1 MNPKA
6 QSPAV
11 DLPWIAVPLA
21 MVGLYLL
28 WEGISRDITFSTIH
42 GSIILAVGIAVWFEQ
57 SWGRLAGSAYFASI
71 AAAKVYEQSSN
82 EFTFPQMLAV
92 GGCGSLAWA
101 LWYWRE
107 NSGKG
112 KRPLVSLVLLLR
124 QGRFL
129 SDRTIARAAS
139 KAWGAEFAAGED
151 HRKGNFVAGE
161 TPLFTIRCGGS
172 SYLVHNQNQT
182 YFSPRDRARLTEIT
196 EPSLRAAVAGHEAW
210 IAVDLLE
217 MGKQYKKTI
226 EAYPQISRL
235 LAELT
240 GPDCLAVLCPETGLI
255 CTFDDTTDEKLRSS
269 DPLGELGKAE
279 PALVLAAGEVDPRP
293 SGGSN

>member
-6 QSPAV
+6 QSHAI

-28 WEGISRDITFSTIH
+28 WEGISKDITSSTIH

-71 AAAKVYEQSSN
+71 AAVKLYEQYSN

-107 NSGKG
+107 TSGKG
-112 KRPLVSLVLLLR
+112 KRPLASLVLLLR

-129 SDRTIARAAS
+129 SERTIARAAS
-139 KAWGAEFAAGED
+139 KAWGAEFTAGED
-151 HRKGNFVAGE
+151 DRKGHFVAGE
-161 TPLFTIRCGGS
+161 TPLFKIRTAGS
-172 SYLVHNQNQT
+172 SYLLHNQNQT
-182 YFSPRDRARLTEIT
+182 YFSPKDSARLNEIT
-196 EPSLRAAVAGHEAW
+196 EPSLRGAVAGHEAW

-217 MGKQYKKTI
+217 MGKQYKEAI
-226 EAYPQISRL
+226 EAYRQISRL

-240 GPDCLAVLCPETGLI
+240 GPDCLAVLCPETGFI
-255 CTFDDTTDEKLRSS
+255 CAYNDTTDEKLRSS
-269 DPLGELGKAE
+269 DPLRELGKAE
-279 PALVLAAGEVDPRP
+279 PTLGLVASGVDPLRKP
-293 SGGSN
+293 S